1 MDDERRMRD
10 LFQATSGCMSHMCPI
25 LDGHLARELD
35 VVGWGNR
42 VGGFPF
48 GGRDSQPRW
57 WVPLRVRGQSASLVE
72 VRMGHVWRGKDF

>member
-57 WVPLRVRGQSASLVE
+57 WRFGWGMCGGERISKHYGIGGSGCL
-72 VRMGHVWRGKDF
+72 